1 MRMRGRRRR
10 VDLYI
15 ANIFELDSRITT
27 IEEELH
33 VGLLEFEDFV

>member
-1 MRMRGRRRR
+1 MRGRRRR

-27 IEEELH
+27 IKEELH
-33 VGLLEFEDFV
+33 VGLVKFQYFV